1 MLNYK
6 NILLLS
12 LGATIGGITTYI
24 VTRDKYETIMNE
36 EIEEIRN
43 YYKDKYEK
51 EEQEENTKEEK
62 VVVKEKIDYREIV
75 REYVSNQVD
84 EDDECEDEN
93 DDHYTIM
100 ESRDLTNGIDFE
112 ESKYIESWEFGEQP
126 LYETETIILYSDGV
140 ATDDLGDIVDDLDE
154 KIGEDKL
161 RDFIESEDEHLFIRN
176 DILRMD
182 YEIVKDD
189 WKYSELSDK

>member
-1 MLNYK
+1 MINYK

-12 LGATIGGITTYI
+12 LGATIGGIVTYI
-24 VTRDKYETIMNE
+24 ATRDKYETIMNK

-51 EEQEENTKEEK
+51 EDKKDEVTSEEVIKEK
-62 VVVKEKIDYREIV
+62 VDYREMV
-75 REYVSNQVD
+75 REYVTNQVD
-84 EDDECEDEN
+84 EEDECDDEN

-112 ESKYIESWEFGEQP
+112 EYKEIDSWEFGEQP
-126 LYETETIILYSDGV
+126 LYETETIIIYSDGV
-140 ATDDLGDIVDDLDE
+140 ATDDLGDIVDDLEE

-161 RDFIESEDEHLFIRN
+161 RDFIESEDEQLFIRN
-176 DILRMD
+176 DLLRMD
-182 YEIVKDD
+182 YQVIKDD
-189 WKYSELSDK
+189 WKYSEISDK

>member
-1 MLNYK
+1 MTHE
-6 NILLLS
+6 NIYHDYFKWLCEKITPSHCVFQHEELLS
-12 LGATIGGITTYI
+12 ILNDIDFVIPIGMPNI
-24 VTRDKYETIMNE
+24 V
-36 EIEEIRN
+36 
-43 YYKDKYEK
+43 
-51 EEQEENTKEEK
+51 
-62 VVVKEKIDYREIV
+62 
-75 REYVSNQVD
+75 
-84 EDDECEDEN
+84 N

-100 ESRDLTNGIDFE
+100 ESRDLTNGVDFE

-140 ATDDLGDIVDDLDE
+140 ATDDLGDIVDDLNE

>member
-1 MLNYK
+1 MINYK

-51 EEQEENTKEEK
+51 EDKKDEVTREEVIKEK
-62 VVVKEKIDYREIV
+62 VDYREIV
-75 REYVSNQVD
+75 REYVTNQVD
-84 EDDECEDEN
+84 EEDECDDEN

-100 ESRDLTNGIDFE
+100 ESRDLTNGVDFE
-112 ESKYIESWEFGEQP
+112 ESKEINSWEFGEQP

-140 ATDDLGDIVDDLDE
+140 ATDDLGDIVDDLEE

-161 RDFIESEDEHLFIRN
+161 RDFIESEDEQLFIRN